1 MQTVAASLGFTTMS
15 LYRYVSSKEELLQLM
30 QDAALSIPEE
40 VRLPDGWREGLRTW
54 ALMVREVYRSHPWA
68 LEIPRGQAA
77 VLMPNSVRA
86 ADLGVGALEDLDIDD
101 EAKLGVILVISQLAA
116 SMVEL
121 ERSLA
126 DEGMLAANADGA
138 ALLSDAV
145 TSERFPHV
153 HRLYALESRSPAAD
167 AAVPVLE
174 GATLEVDDEF
184 MLGVDLLLD
193 GLEKRR
199 SRSRQA

>member
-1 MQTVAASLGFTTMS
+1 
-15 LYRYVSSKEELLQLM
+15 
-30 QDAALSIPEE
+30 
-40 VRLPDGWREGLRTW
+40 
-54 ALMVREVYRSHPWA
+54 
-68 LEIPRGQAA
+68 
-77 VLMPNSVRA
+77 
-86 ADLGVGALEDLDIDD
+86 
-101 EAKLGVILVISQLAA
+101 
-116 SMVEL
+116 MVEL

-126 DEGMLAANADGA
+126 DEGMLAATADGA

-199 SRSRQA
+199 SRSRQARGGEAQLADRPSSASSLRLLSAGVARSAISDSSRVRARRVS